1 MLREVGWRVRL
12 EGERVS
18 GEGEEEEETSKKEI
32 NRVVRK
38 LKDGKSARRDGIVN
52 EMWKYAGEMVRK
64 WL

>member
-1 MLREVGWRVRL
+1 MRL

-38 LKDGKSARRDGIVN
+38 LKEGKSARREV
-52 EMWKYAGEMVRK
+52 
-64 WL
+64 

>member
-1 MLREVGWRVRL
+1 MLGGVGWRVGL

-18 GEGEEEEETSKKEI
+18 GKGEEEEEISKKEI

-38 LKDGKSARRDGIVN
+38 LKEGKSARRDGIVN
-52 EMWKYAGEMVRK
+52 EVWKYAGEMVRE

>member
-1 MLREVGWRVRL
+1 MGL

-18 GEGEEEEETSKKEI
+18 GEGEEEKETSKKEI

-38 LKDGKSARRDGIVN
+38 LKEGKSARRDGIVN
-52 EMWKYAGEMVRK
+52 EVWKYAGEMVRE